1 MLALTTFNAVCALV
15 IGVGLTTWLEPG
27 KLLTGLSTTAKDWKP
42 PVWSFD
48 AWVKGLVPKSVFDP
62 FTDNAILPLALCG
75 VAVAVALRRSIDGL
89 AEDRRAD
96 IRTSAETWLAVAQGL
111 FQTMLGWVVELA
123 PIAVAGVVAKSVG
136 ENGLSALKGLWAYLG
151 VGALGLSLQVGVV
164 YLAWVRWSGVPL
176 RAFWR
181 AVKRPV
187 ANAVGTNSSLATL
200 PLTLEALDEL
210 GVSKEASTL
219 GACVGTNLNN
229 DGILLYEAM
238 AVLMVAQATGVPLG
252 LGAKLGI
259 VGLCWVAT
267 VGIAGVP
274 EAGII
279 SLSIVLAQAGLPLEL
294 LPVLLSVDWILA
306 RLRSVT
312 NVVSDIVTSLVL
324 DRWMRAAPRT

>member
-1 MLALTTFNAVCALV
+1 MKLLRHSTLTHRLVLGFMVGLALGLALGPKAAPLGEAGKWIIGWVKLLAGPFLFVTIVRSLVTSPLTGRSAGRMVALTSFNAVCALV

-27 KLLTGLSTTAKDWKP
+27 KLLKGLSSTAKDWKP

-48 AWVKGLVPKSVFDP
+48 AWVKGLVPKSVFEP
-62 FTDNAILPLALCG
+62 FTENAILPLALAG
-75 VAVAVALRRSIDGL
+75 VVVAIALRRSIEALGTDEKPRLL
-89 AEDRRAD
+89 A
-96 IRTSAETWLAVAQGL
+96 SVGTWLAVAQGL

-123 PIAVAGVVAKSVG
+123 PVAVAGVVAKSVG
-136 ENGLSALKGLWAYLG
+136 ENGVSSLRGLWAYLG
-151 VGALGLSLQVGVV
+151 VGALGLSLQMGVV
-164 YLAWVRWSGVPL
+164 YLAWVRWSGIGFG
-176 RAFWR
+176 RFWQ

-252 LGAKLGI
+252 LGEKL
-259 VGLCWVAT
+259 
-267 VGIAGVP
+267 
-274 EAGII
+274 
-279 SLSIVLAQAGLPLEL
+279 
-294 LPVLLSVDWILA
+294 
-306 RLRSVT
+306 
-312 NVVSDIVTSLVL
+312 
-324 DRWMRAAPRT
+324 